1 MNVQLNMFDTGR
13 RILTTVSDGATT
25 FHQTSI
31 RRMTIGK
38 KSMVTL
44 AQGVYGLANY
54 DTVIKKSLLNG
65 KVQYS

>member
-13 RILTTVSDGATT
+13 RILKTVSDGATT

-38 KSMVTL
+38 KSTFTL
-44 AQGVYGLANY
+44 VQGAYGLANY
-54 DTVIKKSLLNG
+54 DTVIKKSILKG
-65 KVQYS
+65 KAQHH